1 MRAWGSGAGQ
11 KHATHRAR
19 TRSGTRARSIDGT
32 QRRWPWRTHASLL
45 RVCALTRQLVAR
57 GRRLAVRWV
66 RCGPR
71 AQDAAQR
78 GQRESGGGG
87 AGASKKKRKRKRPS
101 SVGAV
106 LSLQGVRA
114 RRLAKLSTQHN
125 RSSAEQQRQREDA
138 AEPLTSLPY
147 SEVYRFVA
155 SQAIPPVSVVPRRGG
170 GRDKKKKKATATA
183 TAAVEPQWL
192 RRQRALALSCALP
205 KMLMF
210 SEPTELVEER

>member
-1 MRAWGSGAGQ
+1 VGWSDEGALLSTLLGEGSFSPPAVAVFRPVEAAGG
-11 KHATHRAR
+11 
-19 TRSGTRARSIDGT
+19 S
-32 QRRWPWRTHASLL
+32 
-45 RVCALTRQLVAR
+45 
-57 GRRLAVRWV
+57 
-66 RCGPR
+66 
-71 AQDAAQR
+71 
-78 GQRESGGGG
+78 GGG

>member
-1 MRAWGSGAGQ
+1 MGWSDEGALLSTLLGEGSFSPPAVAVFRPVEAAG
-11 KHATHRAR
+11 
-19 TRSGTRARSIDGT
+19 G
-32 QRRWPWRTHASLL
+32 
-45 RVCALTRQLVAR
+45 
-57 GRRLAVRWV
+57 
-66 RCGPR
+66 
-71 AQDAAQR
+71 
-78 GQRESGGGG
+78 SGGGG
-87 AGASKKKRKRKRPS
+87 GASKKKRKKKRPS

-106 LSLQGVRA
+106 LSLEGVRA
-114 RRLAKLSTQHN
+114 RRLAKKLSTQHN
-125 RSSAEQQRQREDA
+125 RSSAEQERQREEA

-170 GRDKKKKKATATA
+170 GRGKKKKKAAAT

-205 KMLMF
+205 KLLMF